1 MSDIPRDLNI
11 TKILGGRPSPDG
23 SKVILEVEDTNG
35 AKLHLS
41 VPPAQLVNCLPLFSK
56 LASDSQAI
64 GGGTP
69 NPVYEITQWEL
80 ATDRTRRE
88 VFLSFSIPPGGR
100 LTFHLP
106 HPAPKDIHDTLG
118 QMLKAQTQVT
128 SATH

>member
-1 MSDIPRDLNI
+1 MSDIPRALHI
-11 TKILGGRPSPDG
+11 TKIRGGRPSPDG
-23 SKVILEVEDTNG
+23 SKGILEVEDANG

-64 GGGTP
+64 GGGAA

-80 ATDRTRRE
+80 ATDRSRRE
-88 VFLSFSIPPGGR
+88 VFLSFSVPPGGR

-118 QMLKAQTQVT
+118 QMLQAQVSST
-128 SATH
+128 TH